1 MIRFL
6 EVFVDIVL
14 QILGGTTEVGVT
26 VYGVGQGGRGCPYL
40 GENLRGG
47 GSGGSVVWVR
57 DVGDDTAHWEDSG
70 WTTLPDGLQADGTS
84 TSGS

>member
-47 GSGGSVVWVR
+47 GSGGSVVWVG
-57 DVGDDTAHWEDSG
+57 DVDDDTAHWVDSG
-70 WTTLPDGLQADGTS
+70 RIPSQGGPQADRVATS
-84 TSGS
+84 